1 MKYEFTRAEIE
12 RAVDLQRRGYELLKW
27 LEKAFADGFI
37 SPEAADQ
44 YVSSEEAAFGWLDK
58 HYDNIPERA
67 RPPRE
72 DLRAFS
78 AYFSTYLDNSFDLTK
93 APGQQLYSPDPRCFC
108 PLCSW
113 MVNSPHL
120 TPKKIGAGDKKVAL
134 NMKREFIRGFVT
146 RQHGSISSDDLDALV
161 SDPEYREAIG
171 MCTYAADLLQR
182 LDGIAVGA
190 ASLVLWRSFA
200 WNTQG
205 SPKQGFQLTADAI
218 LDAKEKLARKLL
230 AHRSG

>member
-1 MKYEFTRAEIE
+1 LR
-12 RAVDLQRRGYELLKW
+12 W

-37 SPEAADQ
+37 SPEAANR
-44 YVSSEEAAFGWLDK
+44 YGSSEEAAFGWLEK
-58 HYDNIPERA
+58 HYDNIPDSA

-93 APGQQLYSPDPRCFC
+93 TPGQRLHSPDAHCFC

-113 MVNSPHL
+113 MVNKPHL
-120 TPKKIGAGDKKVAL
+120 TPKKVGAGDKKVAH
-134 NMKREFIRGFVT
+134 NMKRAFVSGFVA
-146 RQHGSISSDDLDALV
+146 RQNGSISSNDLDALV
-161 SDPEYREAIG
+161 GDPEYREPIG

-190 ASLVLWRSFA
+190 ASLALWRSFA
-200 WNTQG
+200 WNAQG

-218 LDAKEKLARKLL
+218 LEAKEKLAQKLL
-230 AHRSG
+230 AQRTGS